1 MTAVQNLRS
10 AAALALCLAGQA
22 ASAAC
27 FFVYGA
33 DQELIYRSSR
43 APVDLSQPLHLS
55 MDQLAPGARMVF
67 TLDEFN
73 CITEIN
79 LLAERAQLA
88 RAREE
93 RQRAVPAREPR
104 S

>member
-1 MTAVQNLRS
+1 MIAVQILRS
-10 AAALALCLAGQA
+10 AAVLALCLAAQA

-27 FFVYGA
+27 YYVYGA

-43 APVDLSQPLHLS
+43 PPVDMARPLHQTVEQLS
-55 MDQLAPGARMVF
+55 PGARLVF

-88 RAREE
+88 RPREQ
-93 RQRAVPAREPR
+93 RQQAAGSGSR

>member
-1 MTAVQNLRS
+1 MTAVQNLR
-10 AAALALCLAGQA
+10 AAAVLAICLAAQA

-33 DQELIYRSSR
+33 DQELIYRASR
-43 APVDLSQPLHLS
+43 PPVDMAQPLHQTV
-55 MDQLAPGARMVF
+55 DQLAPGAKLVF

-73 CITEIN
+73 CITEVN

-88 RAREE
+88 RARDE
-93 RQRAVPAREPR
+93 RQRATGRDSR